1 MSGLGEDE
9 EMTILDD
16 EGRLFGLVN
25 IVDLLVILLV
35 FAVVVAGA
43 ALLLSGSSD
52 DTETATETRHVTMDL
67 GTQPDFIAEQI
78 TAGDT
83 FEPQGS
89 DESATI
95 TDVYRYDNGGG
106 TNVIVRA
113 TIRGTVSASENTS
126 DDAFRLGETELRV
139 GQNLPLQTAEY
150 NVQGQLTQILR
161 SGEELPT
168 QQTEFTMETTV
179 PAETADEV
187 SVGDQY
193 QIAGEPVA
201 EITALQQFPITNSSR
216 QTLLIGVSAQTLDR
230 GGVRFSGSP
239 LRVGEAVPF
248 RTESYQLTG
257 NVTNRETS
265 TIETTERPFLIE
277 TTVPTNVVGDI
288 DTGDQYRLGG
298 ETLVRIES
306 TTIYA
311 TDEPDQRRVLLGV
324 SAVTRDRDGTV
335 LFGNQ
340 ELRLGQSIPI
350 RTAEY
355 DISGEIIRRGTL
367 EQAGESET
375 ITATLTLRDVRPE
388 LSSAITEGQ
397 TEQVGNETTLQ
408 IVSKTTEPTE
418 VLVETQD
425 GNLYL
430 RDHPRNLDV
439 ELDASLRVQRL
450 EDGSIQFRGEPLRTG
465 DTIPIELGQLR
476 VTVEVSEL
484 DTR

>member
-1 MSGLGEDE
+1 MSGLGDDE
-9 EMTILDD
+9 GTTILDD

-35 FAVVVAGA
+35 LAVVAAGA
-43 ALLLSGSSD
+43 ALLFSGSSD
-52 DTETATETRHVTMDL
+52 DTEAGTETRHVTMDL
-67 GTQPDFIAEQI
+67 GPQPDFLAEQI
-78 TAGDT
+78 TTGDT
-83 FEPQGS
+83 FEPRGS

-95 TDVYRYDNGGG
+95 TDVYRYEGDEG
-106 TNVIVRA
+106 THVLVRA
-113 TIRGTVSASENTS
+113 TIRGTSSPSANTS
-126 DDAFRLGETELRV
+126 ADSFRLGNTELRV
-139 GQNLPLQTAEY
+139 GQNLPFQTAEY
-150 NVQGQLTQILR
+150 SVEGRLTEIQL

-168 QQTEFTMETTV
+168 NQTEFTMETTV
-179 PAETADEV
+179 PAGTADEV
-187 SVGDQY
+187 SVGDEY
-193 QIAGEPVA
+193 RIAGETVA
-201 EITALQQFPITNSSR
+201 EITALQQFPVINGSER
-216 QTLLIGVSAQTLDR
+216 TLLVGVSAQTLDR
-230 GGVRFSGSP
+230 GGIRFNGSL

-257 NVTNRETS
+257 NVVSRGTS
-265 TIETTERPFLIE
+265 TVETTERPFLIE

-288 DTGDQYRLGG
+288 TAGDQYRLGG

-306 TTIYA
+306 TTVYV
-311 TDEPDQRRVLLGV
+311 TDDPDQRRVLLGV

-350 RTAEY
+350 RTSDY

-367 EQAGESET
+367 EQAGEPET
-375 ITATLTLRDVRPE
+375 VTATLTLRDVRPE

-397 TEQVGNETTLQ
+397 TEQIGDETTLE

-439 ELDASLRVQRL
+439 ELDAELRVQRL
-450 EDGSIQFRGEPLRTG
+450 DDGSLQFRGEPLRTG

-476 VTVEVSEL
+476 ATVEVSEL
-484 DTR
+484 DTT